1 MNNYNSYK
9 EDLTKLEKRFSS
21 NISNDSI
28 KAISYQSVEGRLEL
42 DIRVSQPKIYMKN
55 VVVSGLLPNDAYQ
68 VLYAPDL
75 LITNVLMKESF
86 SDKDVSEQYTISPT
100 IKSPGGIST
109 GRSFNL
115 FPEGTLDDAI
125 AKLKE
130 INIKVSWID
139 ENNKEHAEYIKTT
152 ILNEL
157 P

>member
-1 MNNYNSYK
+1 
-9 EDLTKLEKRFSS
+9 
-21 NISNDSI
+21 
-28 KAISYQSVEGRLEL
+28 
-42 DIRVSQPKIYMKN
+42 MKN
-55 VVVSGLLPNDAYQ
+55 VVVSGLLPNDAYE

-100 IKSPGGIST
+100 IESPGGIST

-115 FPEGTLDDAI
+115 FPEGTFDDAI

-130 INIKVSWID
+130 INIKVSWLD